1 MRPRHVRAMNTKRWL
16 IAIPLAVVA
25 LLLQAAFWVPRYET
39 QSAGNPKRL
48 TTYIEAGIGGA
59 EILNPILSAGGS
71 SDVEQLVFEGL
82 IDVDENLQWTGGLA
96 ERWETTEEAY
106 LAVLPGRVL
115 PDRTPATTARVAER
129 VRRSLESSDLA
140 PDVRAV
146 EALGAEERTTELS
159 LVEAGDG
166 MQPRERRVPVRVDVP
181 ERVRISLARVVPD
194 LFERLA
200 PVLGAALLDPAG
212 LEARVHPEQEL
223 TPEVL
228 ADRLPELLAI
238 TEHNPVITF
247 QLRRGVR
254 FHDGEAFDASD
265 VRFTYEAI
273 MEPKNASP
281 RTSSFEPVKAL
292 EVVDDHTVRVVYKR
306 LYAPAI
312 VAWGMGMLPE
322 HLMND
327 GALEREMD
335 RRGVSGEARAGF
347 GLRQSE
353 TGRHPIGTGSFR
365 FAEWQP
371 DEYIRLTRNDAYWKG
386 PPELEQVFFRVVPDY
401 VTQEVEFRAGSVD
414 SYLAL
419 PQQAARYRKD
429 ARYQAVSTLMN
440 SYSYIAYN
448 LRKPLFQD
456 VRVRR
461 ALGMA
466 IDVEELVEHVLYG
479 EGQRISGPY
488 YVNTPYYDHATK
500 PLPYD
505 PEGAKRLLA
514 EAGWIP
520 GPDGILAKDGQ
531 RLAFKLITN
540 NGNPQRRAIMTVAQN
555 AWRRIGVEVVTQQF
569 EWTVFLS
576 QFVKTLEFDAIV
588 LGWVGGGL
596 DPDIFQLW
604 HSSQVGPMQ
613 LNFSGY
619 QSAAADALMQRIRVE
634 YDSARQIALAFEL
647 HDRIARDQPFTF
659 LYAPRRT
666 SVLDRRMVMIERT
679 ASGVERHRRIEPVKD
694 SLTFHFDRWRK
705 LATDPVFAEEG

>member
-1 MRPRHVRAMNTKRWL
+1 MNTKRWL
-16 IAIPLAVVA
+16 IAIPLLVVA
-25 LLLQAAFWVPRYET
+25 LLLQSAFWVPRYET

-48 TTYIEAGIGGA
+48 TTFIEAGIADA
-59 EILNPILSAGGS
+59 EILNPILSADTASGE
-71 SDVEQLVFEGL
+71 VEQLVFEGL
-82 IDVDENLQWTGGLA
+82 IDVDENLEWTGRLA

-106 LAVLPGRVL
+106 LAVLPGRAF
-115 PDRTPATTARVAER
+115 PDGTPATAARAAER
-129 VRRSLESSDLA
+129 VRRALEESDLA
-140 PDVRAV
+140 PDLRAV
-146 EALGAEERTTELS
+146 AVLAAEERRAELS
-159 LVEAGDG
+159 LVEADAEG
-166 MQPRERRVPVRVDVP
+166 QPRETRVPVRLNVP

-200 PVLGAALLDPAG
+200 PVLGPALLDPAG
-212 LEARVHPEQEL
+212 LEVRVHPEGEL
-223 TPEVL
+223 APEVL
-228 ADRLPELLAI
+228 AERLPELLAVA
-238 TEHNPVITF
+238 EHNPVITF
-247 QLRRGVR
+247 HLRRGVR
-254 FHDGEAFDASD
+254 FHDGEAFEAED

-273 MEPKNASP
+273 MDPKNASP

-292 EVVDDHTVRVVYKR
+292 EVMDDHTVRVVYKR

-312 VAWGMGMLPE
+312 VAWAMGILPE
-322 HLMND
+322 HLMNK

-335 RRGVSGEARAGF
+335 RRGIRGEARAGF

-353 TGRHPIGTGSFR
+353 TARHPIGTGPFR
-365 FAEWQP
+365 FVEWQP
-371 DEYIRLTRNDAYWKG
+371 DEYLLLARNDAYWKQA
-386 PPELEQVFFRVVPDY
+386 PEFEQVFLRVVPDY
-401 VTQEVEFRAGSVD
+401 VTQEVEFRAGAVD
-414 SYLAL
+414 SYAAL
-419 PQQAARYRKD
+419 PQQAARYRED
-429 ARYQAVSTLMN
+429 ARYQAVATLVN

-488 YVNTPYYDHATK
+488 YVNTPYYDPATK
-500 PLPYD
+500 PLPHD

-514 EAGWIP
+514 EAGWEP

-540 NGNPQRRAIMTVAQN
+540 HGNPQRRAIMTVAQD

-576 QFVKTLEFDAIV
+576 QFVHTLDFDAIV
-588 LGWVGGGL
+588 LGWAGGGL

-604 HSSQVGPMQ
+604 HSSQTGPRQ

-619 QSAAADALMQRIRVE
+619 RSAEADALLERIRVE
-634 YDSARQIALAFEL
+634 YDPQRQIALAFEL
-647 HDRIARDQPFTF
+647 HNRIAADQPFTF
-659 LYAPRRT
+659 LYAPRST
-666 SVLDRRMVMIERT
+666 YVLDRRMVMVERT
-679 ASGVERHRRIEPVKD
+679 TSGEQYHRIEPVKGRV
-694 SLTFHFDRWRK
+694 TFHFDRWRK